1 MNRPQS
7 AHRRTKLIAVL
18 AAGAAMLTA
27 GCSVGAEPAASAAPL
42 ASVSP
47 AATSSASPMPSR
59 TPSISAS
66 LSASPSPSSPAFLP
80 AGWASCTNA
89 HVGFEIGYPGDWHTA
104 SLNPQQDCQQFH
116 PIAFIVPVDGEY
128 PLTALNAVQTPE
140 AFDPAVSGKVD
151 PSAQTLLREET
162 SVGGRRAVRFEW
174 SLIQEGILPVGTMRY
189 GYVIDRDGTEFLVF
203 TMAVPNTIEYADWKV
218 VVDQAVQTIEFD

>member
-7 AHRRTKLIAVL
+7 AHRRTQLIAML
-18 AAGAAMLTA
+18 AAGATLLTA
-27 GCSVGAEPAASAAPL
+27 GCSVGAEPAASATPL
-42 ASVSP
+42 ASMSP
-47 AATSSASPMPSR
+47 AATAPASPAPSP

-66 LSASPSPSSPAFLP
+66 PSASPSPSSPASLP
-80 AGWASCTNA
+80 AGWQSCINT
-89 HVGFEIGYPGDWHTA
+89 HVGFEIGYPADWHTA
-104 SLNPQQDCQQFH
+104 SLNPQQACQQFH
-116 PIAFIVPVDGEY
+116 PIAFMVPVDGEY

-140 AFDPAVSGKVD
+140 AFDPAVSGKAD
-151 PSAQTLLREET
+151 PYAQTLLREET

-203 TMAVPNTIEYADWKV
+203 TMAVPNTIEYADWKG
-218 VVDQAVQTIEFD
+218 VVDQAVETLEFS